1 MSRFAT
7 DEIPE
12 ELYRD
17 FVDDLLEGTI
27 GRYRQEMAE
36 KYKEIANDLRDE
48 DVSSPE
54 LLRKMYKLSI
64 VYKNL
69 LEKKKITK
77 KKTKS
82 KFLFVELN

>member
-17 FVDDLLEGTI
+17 FVDGLLEGTI

-69 LEKKKITK
+69 LEKKKLQTK
-77 KKTKS
+77 KTTQNYC
-82 KFLFVELN
+82 LLN